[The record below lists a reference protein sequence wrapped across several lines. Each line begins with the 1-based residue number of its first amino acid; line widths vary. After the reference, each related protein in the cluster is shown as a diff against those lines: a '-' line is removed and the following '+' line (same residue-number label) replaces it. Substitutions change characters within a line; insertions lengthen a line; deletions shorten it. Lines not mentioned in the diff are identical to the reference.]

1 MCNMCFSILSVR
13 IPLVQLQKVV
23 ADVTQ
28 ILSLTFGTMC
38 RLVIILFFVLFE
50 DKQELNKFMN
60 CIIVLRCT

>member
-23 ADVTQ
+23 TDVTQ